1 MSDCPFCVGFNS
13 AARLREWESMDTL
26 NTVIRVL
33 TTIVTVCTAYQIFY
47 LLVGFFSPKIKFSP
61 AKKKHRYAVVV
72 TARNEEN
79 VIAKLIESIH
89 NQTYDKDKITI
100 FVVAD
105 SCSDKTAQICRDLG
119 CIVYERFNDD
129 PAKARKGYSLKWL
142 FERLL
147 VDYDITYFDGFA
159 FFDADNV
166 LAPNWFEKMNDA
178 FDTGAGMLTT
188 YRNTK
193 NFDTNF
199 ISAAYGIHFYR
210 SSAVYHR
217 PRQRLGVAT
226 HIAGTGYVLSSRL
239 LLEGWH
245 YTSLTEDAE
254 LTQTMVSR
262 GERIIFCEDAEFF
275 DEQPH
280 TVKVMIRQRLRWAK
294 GKFVIFFKNGWRNLC
309 GIFTRKKAA
318 EMWANYDVFWYN
330 FPGGLF
336 AALLSLISLVAGV
349 VSGIIAGTAVSD
361 AITMA
366 TSIDFFIN
374 LLVTAAVGYAAL
386 TAQAALVMIRERKHI
401 HCPLKK
407 KILYVF
413 TFFWYDVTYLP
424 ISAVSLFM
432 RVRWKPILH
441 DKAFDYNQIVR
452 TGEGK

>member
-1 MSDCPFCVGFNS
+1 
-13 AARLREWESMDTL
+13 MDTL

-119 CIVYERFNDD
+119 CVVYERFNDD
-129 PAKARKGYSLKWL
+129 PSKARKGYALEWFFDHL
-142 FERLL
+142 R
-147 VDYDITYFDGFA
+147 VDYDITYFEGFA

-178 FDTGAGMLTT
+178 FETDAGIVTT

-210 SSAVYHR
+210 SSVTYHR
-217 PRQRLGVAT
+217 PRQRLGACT
-226 HIAGTGYVLSSRL
+226 HIAGTGYVVKSRL
-239 LLEGWH
+239 LKNGWH
-245 YTSLTEDAE
+245 FTELTEDTE
-254 LTQTMVSR
+254 LTQNIAAN
-262 GERIIFCEDAEFF
+262 GERIAFCEEAEVF

-280 TVKVMIRQRLRWAK
+280 TVKVMVRQRLRWAK
-294 GKFVIFFKNGWRNLC
+294 GRLAVFLKHGWVNLK
-309 GIFTRKKAA
+309 GIFTEKGAAKK
-318 EMWANYDVFWYN
+318 WSNYDIFWYM
-330 FPGGLF
+330 FPSGLF

-349 VSGIIAGTAVSD
+349 ISGIIAGTAVSD
-361 AITMA
+361 AITTA
-366 TSIDFFIN
+366 TSADFFIN
-374 LLVTAAVGYAAL
+374 LLVTAVVGYIGL
-386 TAQAALVMIRERKHI
+386 TAQAAIVMLRERKHI

-452 TGEGK
+452 TGGGK